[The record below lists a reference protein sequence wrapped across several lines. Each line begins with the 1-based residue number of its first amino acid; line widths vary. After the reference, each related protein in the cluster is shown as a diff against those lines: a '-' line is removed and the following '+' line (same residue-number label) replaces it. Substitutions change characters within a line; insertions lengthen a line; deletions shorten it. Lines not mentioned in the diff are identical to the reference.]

1 MKKTLYPWP
10 EGLSR
15 SATPAIVLMNPKFPH
30 NVGQT
35 IRMCAAFGAKQLIY
49 TGDRMEEL
57 LGELGRIPREER
69 MRAYRTV
76 GLERDDRP
84 FDRFKGTK
92 ESIVCVEVD
101 PTAEQLPHFWHPE
114 NAVYV
119 FGPED
124 GSIDKVA
131 RHNCHR
137 FVTIPSIHCLNLSSA
152 VGVLMY
158 DRHAKEACSRILY
171 E

>member
-1 MKKTLYPWP
+1 MKTALYPWP
-10 EGLSR
+10 DDLDR

-35 IRMCAAFGAKQLIY
+35 IRICAAFEAKQVIY
-49 TGDRMEEL
+49 TGDRMDEL
-57 LGELGRIPREER
+57 LAELGRIPREER
-69 MRAYRTV
+69 MRAYKHV

-92 ESIVCVEVD
+92 ASIVCVEVD
-101 PTAEQLPHFWHPE
+101 ETAEYLPYFEHPQ

-124 GSIDKVA
+124 GSVAKAA
-131 RHNCHR
+131 RHDCHR
-137 FVTIPSIHCLNLSSA
+137 FVTIPSVHCLNLSTA
-152 VGVLMY
+152 VGLLLY
-158 DRHAKEACSRILY
+158 DRLSKEICAHV
-171 E
+171 

>member
-1 MKKTLYPWP
+1 MKTALYPWP
-10 EGLSR
+10 DDLPR

-30 NVGQT
+30 NVGQV
-35 IRMCAAFGAKQLIY
+35 IRMCAAFEAKQIVY

-69 MRAYRTV
+69 LKAYKHV

-84 FDRFKGTK
+84 FDRFKATK
-92 ESIVCVEVD
+92 ASVVCVEVD
-101 PTAEQLPHFWHPE
+101 ATAEYLPYFEHPT

-124 GSIDKVA
+124 GSVFKAA
-131 RHNCHR
+131 RHDCHR
-137 FVTIPSIHCLNLSSA
+137 FVQIPSLHCLNLATA
-152 VGVLMY
+152 VGLLLY
-158 DRHAKEACSRILY
+158 DRHAKETYARI
-171 E
+171 